1 MVLSPEGEVL
11 REHYEYLGVN
21 YTNNQAEYMALIRAL
36 EICSELCPGGVVHV
50 FSDSELLVK
59 QLVGLYRVRSPSLK
73 QLFRDVRRRERA
85 FSKVFYHHVRREL
98 NERADQLANR
108 AIAEGLRGLKGL
120 KSI

>member
-59 QLVGLYRVRSPSLK
+59 QLHAQHLNLDLK
-73 QLFRDVRRRERA
+73 LRKDYLR
-85 FSKVFYHHVRREL
+85 
-98 NERADQLANR
+98 LA
-108 AIAEGLRGLKGL
+108 
-120 KSI
+120 